1 MSGWRAVAFDLDDT
15 LYPEREYVL
24 SGFRA
29 VAAWAHTNLN
39 IPAEKGVDSLS
50 RLFSEGVRGDTFNR
64 WLFLHQVEPKA
75 SLIDKLVHIYRSHEP
90 KIKPFPEVPT
100 LLSTLKKKYRLGLI
114 SDGHLSVQQ
123 SKLNALHLAS
133 FFDAIVLSD
142 EWGRDYWKPS
152 TRPFE
157 IILGKLGVEGKDAV
171 YVGDNPLKD
180 FLGARRLG
188 MTAVWVRRPGGEYSH
203 LTPPSH
209 AHAPHSIFSSLF
221 QLVSHL
227 KVPPD
232 CWNACF

>member
-1 MSGWRAVAFDLDDT
+1 VNGCLAVVFDLDDT

-29 VAAWAHTNLN
+29 VAAWAETNLN
-39 IPAEKGVDSLS
+39 IPAEKGVGSLN

-64 WLFLHQVEPKA
+64 WLSLHQVEPKA

-100 LLSTLKKKYRLGLI
+100 LLSVLKKKYRLGLT

-123 SKLNALHLAS
+123 SKLNALRLAS
-133 FFDAIVLSD
+133 LFDAIVFSD
-142 EWGRDYWKPS
+142 QWGRDYWKPS
-152 TRPFE
+152 TKPFE
-157 IILGKLGVEGKDAV
+157 ILLGKLAIEGKHAV
-171 YVGDNPLKD
+171 YVGDNPVKD

-188 MTAVWVRRPGGEYSH
+188 MTTVWVRRPEGEYSH
-203 LTPPSH
+203 LTPPSD
-209 AHAPHSIFSSLF
+209 AHAPHFIFSSLF
-221 QLVSHL
+221 QLISHL
-227 KVPPD
+227 KVPRH